1 MLGFLF
7 PAEVFVRVPW
17 APTLEG
23 QYIVKNLVIISASLV
38 IGATVRGGDVV
49 PEPPEEVCEP

>member
-1 MLGFLF
+1 L

-23 QYIVKNLVIISASLV
+23 QDIVKNLVIISASLV